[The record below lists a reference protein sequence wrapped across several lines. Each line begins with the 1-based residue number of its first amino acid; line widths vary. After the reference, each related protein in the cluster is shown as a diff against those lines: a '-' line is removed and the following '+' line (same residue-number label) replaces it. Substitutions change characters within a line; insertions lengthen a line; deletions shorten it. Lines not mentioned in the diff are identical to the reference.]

1 MKLPRVIARETTSE
15 HLRLTL
21 ALDPELEWFA
31 GHFPGHP
38 VLPGVAQV
46 GWAIVFARE
55 SFGFAADPL
64 SIDHVKFLRPLAPG
78 VTVTLELHRTD
89 AAGRVNYRLSIAGE
103 LAGSGRLDF
112 GSGGTP

>member
-1 MKLPRVIARETTSE
+1 MKLPRVVARETTPE
-15 HLRLTL
+15 RLCLTL
-21 ALDPELEWFA
+21 AVDPGLEWFA

-46 GWAIVFARE
+46 GWAIAYARE
-55 SFGFAADPL
+55 GFGFAADPL

-78 VTVTLELHRTD
+78 VTATLELHR
-89 AAGRVNYRLSIAGE
+89 AGTTGRINYRLSIAGE